1 MEKLDEIIFYNLEKS
16 IKTYR
21 QYAQKQI
28 TNAGFDITIDQ
39 WLILQT
45 IQENAEYSQQQ
56 IAEKVFKDFASVTR
70 MIELLVK
77 KGLLERAFHEEDRR
91 RFRLTITQ
99 AGIKIIAD
107 VQPIIQQNR
116 KQALQSFSEPD
127 IEVLRKY
134 LITLINNCQ

>member
-1 MEKLDEIIFYNLEKS
+1 MEKLDKIIFYNLEKS

>member
-21 QYAQKQI
+21 QFAQRQI
-28 TNAGFDITIDQ
+28 NQAGFDITIDQ

-91 RFRLTITQ
+91 RFKLTLTQ

-116 KQALQSFSEPD
+116 KQALQSFPEPD
-127 IEVLRKY
+127 IEIFRKY

>member
-21 QYAQKQI
+21 QFAQRQI
-28 TNAGFDITIDQ
+28 NNAGFDITIDQ

-45 IQENAEYSQQQ
+45 IQENAAYSQQQ
-56 IAEKVFKDFASVTR
+56 IAEKVFKDIASVTR

-77 KGLLERAFHEEDRR
+77 KGLLQRHFHEEDRR
-91 RFRLTITQ
+91 RFKLTLTQ
-99 AGIKIIAD
+99 TGIQIIAD

-116 KQALQSFSEPD
+116 KQALQSLSNAD
-127 IEVLRKY
+127 IDVFRKY
-134 LITLINNCQ
+134 LITLINNCH

>member
-16 IKTYR
+16 IKSYR

-45 IQENAEYSQQQ
+45 IQENADYSQQQ

-91 RFRLTITQ
+91 RFKLTLTQ
-99 AGIKIIAD
+99 TGIKIIAD

-116 KQALQSFSEPD
+116 TQALQSLSDPD
-127 IEVLRKY
+127 IEKLRKY

>member
-16 IKTYR
+16 IKSYR
-21 QYAQKQI
+21 QFAQRQI
-28 TNAGFDITIDQ
+28 NQAGFDITIDQ

-45 IQENAEYSQQQ
+45 IQENADYSQQQ

-91 RFRLTITQ
+91 RFKLTLTQ

-107 VQPIIQQNR
+107 VHPIIQQNR
-116 KQALQSFSEPD
+116 KQALQSLSEPD
-127 IEVLRKY
+127 IDVFRKY
-134 LITLINNCQ
+134 LITVIKNCQ

>member
-1 MEKLDEIIFYNLEKS
+1 MEKLDEIVFYNLEKS
-16 IKTYR
+16 IKSYR
-21 QYAQKQI
+21 QFAQRQI
-28 TNAGFDITIDQ
+28 NQAGFDITIDQ

-45 IQENAEYSQQQ
+45 IQENADYSQQQ

-91 RFRLTITQ
+91 RFKLTLTQ

-116 KQALQSFSEPD
+116 KQALQSLSESD
-127 IEVLRKY
+127 IGVFRKY

>member
-1 MEKLDEIIFYNLEKS
+1 MEKLDEVLFYTLEKS
-16 IKTYR
+16 IKSYR
-21 QYAQKQI
+21 QFAQKQI

-45 IQENAEYSQQQ
+45 IQENATYSQQQ

-77 KGLLERAFHEEDRR
+77 KGLLQRDFHEEDRR
-91 RFRLTITQ
+91 RFKLTLTET
-99 AGIKIIAD
+99 GIKIIAD

-116 KQALQSFSEPD
+116 QQALQSFSEPD
-127 IEVLRKY
+127 VDAFRKY

>member
-21 QYAQKQI
+21 QFAQRQI
-28 TNAGFDITIDQ
+28 NQAGFDITIDQ

-45 IQENAEYSQQQ
+45 IQENADNSQQQ

-77 KGLLERAFHEEDRR
+77 KGLLDRAFHEEDRR
-91 RFRLTITQ
+91 RFKLTLTET
-99 AGIKIIAD
+99 GTKIIAD
-107 VQPIIQQNR
+107 VHPIIQQNR
-116 KQALQSFSEPD
+116 KQALQSLSEPD
-127 IEVLRKY
+127 IEVFRKY